1 MLSSPLSKKDNL
13 YSYCMYWQQH
23 TFFLLLKKVE
33 GKCLTCS
40 EPYCFNLTV
49 VGFVL
54 KKNLSAC
61 FFFFFVFFFLCLA
74 CLMRTRTC
82 AQLSIRHHTVL
93 TAYRMFSCL
102 PPPLPRDTF
111 FLCVCLLVCVCAPC
125 ERVYSRY
132 LTKARCL
139 LYYQH

>member
-1 MLSSPLSKKDNL
+1 
-13 YSYCMYWQQH
+13 MYWQQH

-61 FFFFFVFFFLCLA
+61 FFFFFVFFYLTLLFLCLCGRA
-74 CLMRTRTC
+74 F
-82 AQLSIRHHTVL
+82 IRSVL
-93 TAYRMFSCL
+93 FIASVRPSFDVE
-102 PPPLPRDTF
+102 RVFFFFFTF
-111 FLCVCLLVCVCAPC
+111 F
-125 ERVYSRY
+125 
-132 LTKARCL
+132 
-139 LYYQH
+139 QIH

>member
-1 MLSSPLSKKDNL
+1 MSLKLLWISFKTSVPLINMLSSPLSKKDNL

-61 FFFFFVFFFLCLA
+61 FFFFFVFFYLTLLFLCLCGRA
-74 CLMRTRTC
+74 F
-82 AQLSIRHHTVL
+82 IRSVL
-93 TAYRMFSCL
+93 FIASVRPSFDVE
-102 PPPLPRDTF
+102 RVFFF
-111 FLCVCLLVCVCAPC
+111 FLLFSKFINLF
-125 ERVYSRY
+125 
-132 LTKARCL
+132 LT
-139 LYYQH
+139 

>member
-1 MLSSPLSKKDNL
+1 MVSLTLGILAGNLCPPESLGSVSLYPRMRNTLCLPMRIRLKCVQSSRLLERKKEIV
-13 YSYCMYWQQH
+13 WH
-23 TFFLLLKKVE
+23 V
-33 GKCLTCS
+33 
-40 EPYCFNLTV
+40 
-49 VGFVL
+49 
-54 KKNLSAC
+54 
-61 FFFFFVFFFLCLA
+61 FFFFVFFFLCLA